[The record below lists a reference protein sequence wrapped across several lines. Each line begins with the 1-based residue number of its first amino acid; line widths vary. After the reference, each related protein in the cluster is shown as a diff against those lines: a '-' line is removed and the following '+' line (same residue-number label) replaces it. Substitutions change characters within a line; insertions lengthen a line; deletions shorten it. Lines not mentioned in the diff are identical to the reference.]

1 MITERTR
8 LCPACRSFLPEEGP
22 LVCAKC
28 ERVAVLPVAEW
39 PPKLKRWLLGQFVKS
54 FFAPWPDATEQYRW
68 ERLLHAVIAG
78 RQWGTRTVPRA
89 TLLADCY
96 SVAMAEVEAWERAGT
111 PQLY

>member
-8 LCPACRSFLPEEGP
+8 ICPACRAFLPEDG
-22 LVCAKC
+22 AAAC
-28 ERVAVLPVAEW
+28 ERCSRIAVLPIAQW
-39 PPKLKRWLLGQFVKS
+39 HPKMRRWLLGQFVKS
-54 FFAPWPDATEQYRW
+54 FFAPWPNANEQYRW

-78 RQWGTRTVPRA
+78 RQWGTRIVPRA

-96 SVAMAEVEAWERAGT
+96 VVATAEVEAWERAGS